1 MLEKTNRLVV
11 NQETKKIIDDIVEGI
26 EERLSAEPS
35 WTTNLIE
42 RLGEKIAARPE
53 WDGPIEKSL
62 LSVVKHE
69 SAQVGKEL
77 QKLKVDVG
85 SVIPRL
91 DQTAAAVSEVANIIT
106 RKANGDLTKRDFRQA
121 IGKVVALLQAIK
133 EDNDKTREA
142 TIHNL
147 SLLQT
152 RIAEQQTMIE
162 TLCVS
167 GTKRL
172 LHRRV
177 NHARKN
183 KQICRKPG
191 N

>member
-162 TLCVS
+162 TMVDPEIRTVC
-167 GTKRL
+167 
-172 LHRRV
+172 
-177 NHARKN
+177 
-183 KQICRKPG
+183 
-191 N
+191 